1 MLIDTLSESQNLPK
15 TRARHRDAVGEDLS
29 MRSIETYGKLIKF
42 SHTVFALPFAL
53 AAVTLAHRLKPL
65 TVSSFFWIVLA
76 MVGARSAAMGFNRLV
91 DARFDR
97 LNPRTADRPS
107 VTGEIS
113 PRAMIAFI
121 AGSSGLFVLSAAM
134 LGPLCFKLSVPCLAV
149 LFGYSYT
156 KRFTAASHLYLGA
169 AIGLAP
175 IGAWIAVTGSLDA
188 RILLLS
194 AALMTY
200 IAGFDILYACQD
212 VDFDRSMGLYS
223 LPARW
228 GVERALRV
236 SAILHGT
243 TFLALGALGL
253 AFQLGRIFYV
263 FLLAIAGLF
272 VLEHRLVRPNR
283 LDRIPIAFFH
293 VNSVVSVLL
302 LAAIWLDVTLA

>member
-1 MLIDTLSESQNLPK
+1 MWGRTTE
-15 TRARHRDAVGEDLS
+15 TLS
-29 MRSIETYGKLIKF
+29 MRSVQTYGKLIKF

-53 AAVTLAHRLKPL
+53 AAVTLAHRLKPV

-113 PRAMIAFI
+113 SRAMVAFI
-121 AGSSGLFVLSAAM
+121 AASSGLFVFSTAM

-175 IGAWIAVTGSLDA
+175 IGAWIAVTGSLDV

-194 AALMTY
+194 GALMTY

-223 LPARW
+223 VPARW
-228 GVERALRV
+228 GIEGALRL
-236 SAILHGT
+236 SAALHGAT
-243 TFLALGALGL
+243 VVALAAFGQAFHLGP
-253 AFQLGRIFYV
+253 IFYG
-263 FLLAIAGLF
+263 FLLAIVGLL
-272 VLEHRLVRPNR
+272 VLEHRLVRPDR
-283 LDRIPIAFFH
+283 LERIPIAFFH

-302 LAAIWLDVTLA
+302 LAAVWLDVTLS

>member
-1 MLIDTLSESQNLPK
+1 MLIDTASERQNLRFQAAELWNAGMEMKPMQAI
-15 TRARHRDAVGEDLS
+15 R
-29 MRSIETYGKLIKF
+29 TYGKLIKF

-53 AAVTLAHRLKPL
+53 AAVALAHQTKPL
-65 TVSSFFWIVLA
+65 TTSTFVWIVLA

-91 DARFDR
+91 DARYDR

-113 PRAMIAFI
+113 PRAMVFFI
-121 AGSSGLFVLSAAM
+121 VASSLLFVVSSAM
-134 LGPLCFKLSVPCLAV
+134 LGPLCLKLSLPCLGV

-156 KRFTAASHLYLGA
+156 KRFTTASHLYLGA

-175 IGAWIAVTGSLDA
+175 IGAWIAVTGSLDM
-188 RILLLS
+188 RILALS

-212 VDFDRSMGLYS
+212 VDFDRSAGLYS
-223 LPARW
+223 LPSRW
-228 GVERALRV
+228 GIAQALRV
-236 SAILHGT
+236 SAMLHAT
-243 TFLALGALGL
+243 TVICLAAFGAS
-253 AFQLGRIFYV
+253 FQLGRIFYV
-263 FLLAIAGLF
+263 FLGAIVALLF
-272 VLEHRLVRPNR
+272 LEHRLVRPNR

-302 LAAIWLDVTLA
+302 FAAVWLDVTLS